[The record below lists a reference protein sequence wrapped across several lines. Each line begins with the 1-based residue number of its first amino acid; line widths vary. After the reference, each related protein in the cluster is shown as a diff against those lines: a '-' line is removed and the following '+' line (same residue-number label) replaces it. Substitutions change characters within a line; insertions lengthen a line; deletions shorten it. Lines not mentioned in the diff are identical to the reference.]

1 MKRDKIVKAGAG
13 GVGALLV
20 ALSVII
26 GSLGSTVKVDGGYRF
41 ENSTSQTT
49 TFVAE
54 DLENVP
60 DATFYDLVLTV
71 GDEENLLGK
80 SNFGGSGITVAN
92 ICTSP
97 IENLSV
103 IVYNPDLEAIGVGKL
118 EDGGTI
124 KYDIKKEMVSDVKS
138 EDVSE

>member
-13 GVGALLV
+13 GAGALLI

-26 GSLGSTVKVDGGYRF
+26 GSLGSTVKVDGQYHF
-41 ENSTSQTT
+41 EESTSQTT

-54 DLENVP
+54 DLKNVP

-97 IENLSV
+97 RENLSV
-103 IVYNPDLEAIGVGKL
+103 IVYNTELEAIGVGKL
-118 EDGGTI
+118 EDGGTV

-138 EDVSE
+138 EDVSK